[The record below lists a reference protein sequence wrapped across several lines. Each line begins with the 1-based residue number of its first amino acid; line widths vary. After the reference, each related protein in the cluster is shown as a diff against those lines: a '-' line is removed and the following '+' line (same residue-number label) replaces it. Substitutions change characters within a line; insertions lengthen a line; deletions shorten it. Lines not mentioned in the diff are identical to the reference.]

1 MYYYVN
7 KNLNKIIFE
16 KDTCIEI
23 EPTDSIDNLTNKSFS
38 FSIWANP
45 NEEDYEQFIITR
57 PPIGLGITYTQNNNF
72 KFTLWGSN
80 TAYVIENYRI
90 PNEWYH
96 LSMTYD
102 KDTKEFTVYINGS
115 FIDSKKISKL
125 EDFSGEWFYI
135 AANSEN
141 EKTFTGGIS
150 DITFW
155 NVSLSQDD
163 IRVLYLKNVEDLNYN
178 PVLWYKCSKG
188 YGNFI
193 LDETPNENNGLFKTP
208 SKTDSINF
216 YNLPFGSTERM
227 AMIGDKT
234 KKVGVK
240 FIKHNEEKI
249 KLGYPIKIPNR
260 RFGEYKSLNDNGELT
275 YRESIL
281 KNLESFDPD
290 ILLNSDI
297 FFDEVRLNLLDMNT
311 IGLSNEDFQIGSRK
325 EYETNHEWLEIIT

>member
-1 MYYYVN
+1 M
-7 KNLNKIIFE
+7 
-16 KDTCIEI
+16 
-23 EPTDSIDNLTNKSFS
+23 
-38 FSIWANP
+38 
-45 NEEDYEQFIITR
+45 
-57 PPIGLGITYTQNNNF
+57 GITYTPNNNF
-72 KFTLWGSN
+72 KFTLWGGN
-80 TAYVIENYRI
+80 TAYVIEDYRI

-141 EKTFTGGIS
+141 EKRFTGGIS

-155 NVSLSQDD
+155 NVRLSEDD
-163 IRVLYLKNVEDLNYN
+163 IRVLYLQNVENLNYN
-178 PVLWYKCSKG
+178 PVLWYKCNKG

-193 LDETPNENNGLFKTP
+193 LDETSYENNGLFKAL

-216 YNLPFGSTERM
+216 YNLPFGSTERT
-227 AMIGDKT
+227 AIIGDKA

-240 FIKHNEEKI
+240 FIKHDKEEI
-249 KLGYPIKIPNR
+249 KLGYSIKIPNR
-260 RFGEYKSLNDNGELT
+260 RLGEYKSLSDNGELT

-281 KNLESFDPD
+281 ENLQSYDPD
-290 ILLNSDI
+290 ILTNSDI
-297 FFDEVRLNLLDMNT
+297 FFDEVRLDLLDMNT
-311 IGLSNEDFQIGSRK
+311 MGLNNEDYQVSSK
-325 EYETNHEWLEIIT
+325 KKYETNHEWLEIIT

>member
-1 MYYYVN
+1 M
-7 KNLNKIIFE
+7 
-16 KDTCIEI
+16 
-23 EPTDSIDNLTNKSFS
+23 
-38 FSIWANP
+38 
-45 NEEDYEQFIITR
+45 
-57 PPIGLGITYTQNNNF
+57 
-72 KFTLWGSN
+72 WGSN

-135 AANSEN
+135 GANSEN
-141 EKTFTGGIS
+141 KKTFTGGIS